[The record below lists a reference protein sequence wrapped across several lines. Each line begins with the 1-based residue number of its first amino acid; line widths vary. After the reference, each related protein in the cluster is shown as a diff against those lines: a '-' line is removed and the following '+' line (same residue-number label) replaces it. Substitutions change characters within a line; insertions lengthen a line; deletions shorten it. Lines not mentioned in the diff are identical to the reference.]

1 VIKLYDPYDRSKHI
15 KSSKVVC
22 GTRHAGASVVIS
34 TKNSDKTA
42 LAVKVD
48 EDKNAFMHLT
58 FGDTLRR
65 DSVKGVVE
73 PEFSEVVRVA
83 NPFHNTD
90 ADMAYI

>member
-1 VIKLYDPYDRSKHI
+1 
-15 KSSKVVC
+15 
-22 GTRHAGASVVIS
+22 
-34 TKNSDKTA
+34 
-42 LAVKVD
+42 
-48 EDKNAFMHLT
+48 MHLT

-65 DSVKGVVE
+65 DSVKGVLE